1 MRAAAARSPQDPV
14 RLVLGT
20 PEDETPFYAS
30 AGVAFLLHA
39 TMLAFAILAG
49 LLKDLHLAV
58 EDNRARLHD
67 YFWRVYDVEI
77 PKEERKAEEKPAEAP
92 PEPDAPPPPPTKAP
106 APKEEDPYKDLPP
119 TPAKAAGVLT
129 QKENPDEPVDLTKE
143 ANAFATGDGTA
154 TYGQVSA
161 AGTGTAPVMSPHASL
176 QGRPGGS
183 GSAVPRAP
191 AAPAEDKSR
200 PISLVGGSSWNCPFP
215 PEADADQIDQAVVTV
230 QVTVKPDGSALKAD
244 VIADPGHGF
253 ARAARICALARRYN
267 PALDRAGSPVLSS
280 YPVNVRFNR

>member
-1 MRAAAARSPQDPV
+1 M

-20 PEDETPFYAS
+20 PEDEAPFYAS
-30 AGVAFLLHA
+30 AGVAFVLHA
-39 TMLAFAILAG
+39 TMLAFAIAAG
-49 LLKDLHLAV
+49 MLKDMHLAV

-77 PKEERKAEEKPAEAP
+77 PKEERKVEEKPAEPP
-92 PEPDAPPPPPTKAP
+92 PEPEPEPLPTAKAP
-106 APKEEDPYKDLPP
+106 TPKDDDPYKDVPP
-119 TPAKAAGVLT
+119 TPAKAAAVLT
-129 QKENPDEPVDLTKE
+129 QKENPDEPVDLTKD
-143 ANAFATGDGTA
+143 ANAFATGDGSA

-176 QGRPGGS
+176 QGRPGGT
-183 GSAVPRAP
+183 GTGGPRTP
-191 AAPAEDKSR
+191 PPPAEDKSR

-253 ARAARICALARRYN
+253 GRAARVCALARRYN
-267 PALDRAGSPVLSS
+267 PALDRAGAPVLSS